1 MKVYSGKFTAIDIAT
16 AQSLEAGMIME
27 VNADQD
33 NAEYLRREG
42 IKYASVSVKT
52 LFDTVYARDPNA
64 VDGDTV
70 SIAGI
75 PAHDVATAGRWARGI
90 LLRNN
95 RRAEELRISTEFNAN
110 YTAMGRVNIVG
121 GTDADGKWL
130 VDEVEHD
137 FTKDTST
144 VKLLRCVE
152 GIV

>member
-16 AQSLEAGMIME
+16 AQSLEAGMMME

-42 IKYASVSVKT
+42 IKYASVAVKT

-64 VDGDTV
+64 VEGDTV

-95 RRAEELRISTEFNAN
+95 RRAEELRISTDFNAS

-137 FTKDTST
+137 LQK
-144 VKLLRCVE
+144 
-152 GIV
+152 IQAQ